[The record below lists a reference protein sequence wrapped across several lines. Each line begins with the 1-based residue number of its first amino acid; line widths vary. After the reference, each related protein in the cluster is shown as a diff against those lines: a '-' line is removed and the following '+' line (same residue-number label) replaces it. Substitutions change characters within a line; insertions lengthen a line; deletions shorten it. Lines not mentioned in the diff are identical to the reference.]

1 MIFLNTFL
9 YYVCF
14 ASVVLIYGIGAN
26 KVFELNLSRLK
37 NITYCIKIILSI
49 MISAMISW
57 FVTKGILV
65 PLKMTELYPLV
76 SFLIYIC
83 LNTFLEALIRLTTNK
98 SATEFVF
105 SYLVIILSIAEST
118 SFVNTIII
126 TFSCLCSFLLT
137 IPFITAFKQRNND
150 VPHEK
155 YFCRLFLYI
164 AILILIIS
172 VWDIMWI
179 NPEVIQ

>member
-1 MIFLNTFL
+1 MTFLNTFL

-14 ASVVLIYGIGAN
+14 SSVILIYGIGST
-26 KVFELNLSRLK
+26 KVFDLNLTRLK
-37 NITYCIKIILSI
+37 SISYCSKVLLSI
-49 MISAMISW
+49 LLSSILGW
-57 FVTKGILV
+57 LVTKGILV
-65 PLKMTELYPLV
+65 PIKMTELFPLV

-83 LNTFLEALIRLTTNK
+83 INTFMEALIRLTTGK

-126 TFSCLCSFLLT
+126 TLSCICSFALT
-137 IPFITAFKQRNND
+137 IPFIFAFKQRNNE
-150 VPHEK
+150 VTEEK
-155 YFCRLFLYI
+155 YYCRLFLYI
-164 AILILIIS
+164 AILILVIS
-172 VWDIMWI
+172 VWDVMWI